1 MMENTASGPRYIA
14 LSGEYDLARKEE
26 LSSALAAITSGTPV
40 TIDMRQV
47 TYIDSTFLTEVTA
60 MRLRR
65 QERPVIL
72 LGVAPN
78 IARILMLAKLDRF
91 FVFR

>member
-1 MMENTASGPRYIA
+1 MMENTASGPRHIA
-14 LSGEYDLARKEE
+14 LHGEYDLARREE
-26 LSSALAAITSGTPV
+26 LSSALAAMTSGAPV

-65 QERPVIL
+65 VERPVAL
-72 LGVAPN
+72 LGVTPN
-78 IARILMLAKLDRF
+78 IARIFVLAKLDRF
-91 FVFR
+91 FAFR